1 MDYAKEAAQTVMAID
16 PNINSV
22 MNTIKILSS
31 GPRFKF
37 TNPQQVV
44 DTIQNAE
51 RYEKVYFLPPK
62 IKKAKKAKPN
72 VDYAKI
78 KVGMIDDGRADI
90 YDLKIS
96 KKNPIHSV
104 TGASR
109 KETLKNVLEWILNYN
124 PTDTTKTS

>member
-1 MDYAKEAAQTVMAID
+1 
-16 PNINSV
+16 
-22 MNTIKILSS
+22 
-31 GPRFKF
+31 
-37 TNPQQVV
+37 
-44 DTIQNAE
+44 
-51 RYEKVYFLPPK
+51 LPPK